1 MNTCKVNVT
10 YCNLNM
16 KNTKQLGF
24 WTFAWTLSMALATFG
39 PGFIWADQTSLTVIG
54 ILLSFGIGVKMILA
68 NRNLIKNLD

>member
-1 MNTCKVNVT
+1 
-10 YCNLNM
+10 M
-16 KNTKQLGF
+16 KNTKQLAF

-39 PGFIWADQTSLTVIG
+39 PGFIRADQTSLTVIG

>member
-1 MNTCKVNVT
+1 
-10 YCNLNM
+10 
-16 KNTKQLGF
+16 
-24 WTFAWTLSMALATFG
+24 MALATFG